1 MTQESQHRPQLITKR
16 VVEDDGSLWG
26 VVAESNNKE
35 NRIGIK
41 DMLGMILNGVTFLVD
56 YKGADKPAILQVI
69 HKTTKDGL
77 IFYFKTVGDSTKK
90 NNFKALDEIKYIT
103 SKKFR
108 ILKK

>member
-1 MTQESQHRPQLITKR
+1 MTQETVHRPYLITKR

-26 VVAESNNKE
+26 VVAKSNNE
-35 NRIGIK
+35 ESRINIK

-69 HKTTKDGL
+69 HKKVKDGL

-90 NNFKALDEIKYIT
+90 NNFKALTEIKYIS
-103 SKKFR
+103 SKR
-108 ILKK
+108 IKVLK